1 MIGYTRF
8 QWVCKASTG
17 YAVIPSDHIASF
29 DAPLERAT
37 RFDSPRMAKNAVLA
51 ATTLEVRNGR
61 TAPVIVYER
70 IKETVEIDYVE
81 AGIWDAHERSVR
93 LLAIMEVSRA
103 VAEAYQWV
111 MTSSDLDYTEW
122 TCAAQLPEWEFTDP
136 DAETVK
142 ERLEG
147 INMPCVISKNI
158 VFVRREDDYAALRM
172 LFDDIRLFVSLED
185 ATVLMENRS

>member
-1 MIGYTRF
+1 MTGYTRHR
-8 QWVCKASTG
+8 WVCKAPKG
-17 YAVIPSDHIASF
+17 YAVMAPDHVAYF
-29 DAPLERAT
+29 EATLDRAT

-51 ATTLEVRNGR
+51 ACTLEVRNGR

-70 IKETVEIDYVE
+70 VKETVEIDHVE
-81 AGIWDAHERSVR
+81 AGIWDAQERSVR
-93 LLAIMEVSRA
+93 LLAITEVSRA

-111 MTSSDLDYTEW
+111 MTSRDLDYTEW